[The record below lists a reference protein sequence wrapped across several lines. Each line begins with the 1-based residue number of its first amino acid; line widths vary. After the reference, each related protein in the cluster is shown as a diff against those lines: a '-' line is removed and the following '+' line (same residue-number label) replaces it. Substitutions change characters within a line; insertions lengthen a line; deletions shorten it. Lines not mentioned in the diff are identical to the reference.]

1 MSVNIYNASSQEL
14 VQVASSNLTNSE
26 DVETLN
32 EIKASVAA
40 DKASVTA
47 DRLDVM
53 NMKSSIN
60 ADMDKLKSEL
70 ESVTVLT
77 DEVSSLKSDLDLQSS
92 ILLRTSP
99 NLIDMDAKVEKSIDE
114 NGKVLTNTRT
124 WAWLNIPVNGGDKL
138 VLSTNRLG
146 TYDCF
151 YVFSYNDDG
160 YIADSK
166 GYLTDF
172 FNGTESGNYTKI

>member
-47 DRLDVM
+47 DKLDVM

-60 ADMDKLKSEL
+60 ADMDKIYNYVQMERP
-70 ESVTVLT
+70 LT
-77 DEVSSLKSDLDLQSS
+77 KFINKYKAV
-92 ILLRTSP
+92 
-99 NLIDMDAKVEKSIDE
+99 E
-114 NGKVLTNTRT
+114 NGQ
-124 WAWLNIPVNGGDKL
+124 
-138 VLSTNRLG
+138 LSTEF
-146 TYDCF
+146 T
-151 YVFSYNDDG
+151 VSTFS
-160 YIADSK
+160 DS
-166 GYLTDF
+166 F
-172 FNGTESGNYTKI
+172 I